1 MASGPLRQ
9 RALEVWASNPL
20 RWILIGSGIGLL
32 ALMGGCSE
40 SHSSFLHPYG
50 PVAAA
55 QRSLFFG
62 VIGWMMIVIVPVFVF
77 LPWFAWRYRR
87 RNAASAYRPQWAFS
101 RTLEVLIWGIPIIIV
116 AILAYGIWTK
126 QTSLDPYRPLAS
138 SKPPLEIQVVG
149 LDWKWLFIY
158 PEQKIATV
166 GVVAMPVDR
175 PVHFTLTSAT
185 VMQSFFIPSLGSQ
198 IYAMAGMKTQ
208 LHLMADRSGEIEGM
222 NTQFNGMGF
231 QDQKFLAKAMSEAD
245 FERWVAATKATGQPL
260 DDSSYAVLREK
271 GTTAVAA
278 AKLEAGNSL
287 AEIRFSSVPP
297 DFFANVVESFR
308 SPGAEMPPVAAA
320 DGRPSDAVRSRVPDR
335 TSQPAK
341 TKESAR

>member
-1 MASGPLRQ
+1 MIVGGAF
-9 RALEVWASNPL
+9 AF
-20 RWILIGSGIGLL
+20 L
-32 ALMGGCSE
+32 ALLGGCGE
-40 SHSSFLHPYG
+40 SNSSFLHPYG

-62 VIGWMMIVIVPVFVF
+62 VIGWMMIVVVPVFVL

-101 RTLEVLIWGIPIIIV
+101 WTLEVLIWGIPVIIV

-126 QTSLDPYRPLAS
+126 QTALDPYRPLAS

-198 IYAMAGMKTQ
+198 IYAMAGMETQ
-208 LHLMADRSGEIEGM
+208 LNLLADRPGEVEGM

-231 QDQKFLAKAMSEAD
+231 HKQKFLARALTQGDFDRWIATVKAAD
-245 FERWVAATKATGQPL
+245 RPLNDVAFKVLTEDNVTETAATKLKANASPASELFFSQIPPNFFGEIVDRYRPA
-260 DDSSYAVLREK
+260 DDSARDK
-271 GTTAVAA
+271 GQGSAFALDGHA
-278 AKLEAGNSL
+278 S
-287 AEIRFSSVPP
+287 RSVPLKI
-297 DFFANVVESFR
+297 DQG
-308 SPGAEMPPVAAA
+308 SP
-320 DGRPSDAVRSRVPDR
+320 
-335 TSQPAK
+335 
-341 TKESAR
+341 